1 MRYGQRFQTE
11 QNNAQQSLFGG
22 EGHVDIQRPVLPS
35 CAEWN
40 QLEKLTK
47 EREMVGLYL
56 SAHPLDDYKIIIDHM
71 CKTQLSELE
80 NLDAIKG
87 QEVAVAG
94 MVVSVQNLMTKTG
107 KPWGKFKLEDYNGAH
122 EFALFGKDYENFRK
136 YLFADYFLFVRGKVQ
151 PKPYNDKELEFKII
165 SMVQLQEM
173 RETIKTMVVQ
183 LPIQDV
189 TETLI
194 RDLTAKV
201 RESKGDTLLRLS
213 LYDREAQVSLS
224 LFSKSHKISL
234 TQSLVG
240 YLEENQI
247 HYSIA

>member
-1 MRYGQRFQTE
+1 M
-11 QNNAQQSLFGG
+11 
-22 EGHVDIQRPVLPS
+22 
-35 CAEWN
+35 
-40 QLEKLTK
+40 
-47 EREMVGLYL
+47 
-56 SAHPLDDYKIIIDHM
+56 
-71 CKTQLSELE
+71 
-80 NLDAIKG
+80 
-87 QEVAVAG
+87 
-94 MVVSVQNLMTKTG
+94 
-107 KPWGKFKLEDYNGAH
+107 
-122 EFALFGKDYENFRK
+122 
-136 YLFADYFLFVRGKVQ
+136 Q

-173 RETIKTMVVQ
+173 RETIKTMIVQ

>member
-1 MRYGQRFQTE
+1 MEPAGEAHEGARD
-11 QNNAQQSLFGG
+11 GG
-22 EGHVDIQRPVLPS
+22 TH
-35 CAEWN
+35 
-40 QLEKLTK
+40 
-47 EREMVGLYL
+47 L
-56 SAHPLDDYKIIIDHM
+56 SAHPLDDYKVIIDHM

-87 QEVAVAG
+87 QEIAVAG

-136 YLFADYFLFVRGKVQ
+136 YLFADYFLFIRGKVQ
-151 PKPYNDKELEFKII
+151 PKPYNDKELEFKIT

-173 RETIKTMVVQ
+173 RDTMIKEMVVL
-183 LPIQDV
+183 LPVEDG
-189 TETLI
+189 TEMLI

-213 LYDREAQVSLS
+213 VYDREAQVSLR
-224 LFSKSHKISL
+224 LFSKSHKVSL

-240 YLEENQI
+240 YLEDNNI
-247 HYSIA
+247 NYSIA

>member
-1 MRYGQRFQTE
+1 M
-11 QNNAQQSLFGG
+11 
-22 EGHVDIQRPVLPS
+22 LPA
-35 CAEWN
+35 CAEWS

-56 SAHPLDDYKIIIDHM
+56 SAHPLDDYKVIIDHM

-87 QEVAVAG
+87 QEIAVAG

-136 YLFADYFLFVRGKVQ
+136 YLFADYFLFIRGKVQ
-151 PKPYNDKELEFKII
+151 PKPYNDKELEFKIT

-173 RETIKTMVVQ
+173 RDTMIKEMVVL
-183 LPIQDV
+183 LPVEDV

-213 LYDREAQVSLS
+213 VYDREAQVSLR
-224 LFSKSHKISL
+224 LFSKSHKVSL

-240 YLEENQI
+240 YLEDNNI
-247 HYSIA
+247 NYSIA

>member
-1 MRYGQRFQTE
+1 M
-11 QNNAQQSLFGG
+11 
-22 EGHVDIQRPVLPS
+22 
-35 CAEWN
+35 
-40 QLEKLTK
+40 
-47 EREMVGLYL
+47 
-56 SAHPLDDYKIIIDHM
+56 
-71 CKTQLSELE
+71 E

-183 LPIQDV
+183 LPIGDV

-194 RDLTAKV
+194 RDLTEKV

-213 LYDREAQVSLS
+213 VYDREAQVSLS
-224 LFSKSHKISL
+224 LFSKSHRVSL

-247 HYSIA
+247 RYSIA

>member
-1 MRYGQRFQTE
+1 
-11 QNNAQQSLFGG
+11 
-22 EGHVDIQRPVLPS
+22 
-35 CAEWN
+35 
-40 QLEKLTK
+40 
-47 EREMVGLYL
+47 MVGLYL
-56 SAHPLDDYKIIIDHM
+56 SAHPLADYKIIIDHM

-183 LPIQDV
+183 LPIGDV

-194 RDLTAKV
+194 RDLTEKV

-213 LYDREAQVSLS
+213 VYDREAQVSLS
-224 LFSKSHKISL
+224 LFSKSHRVSL

-247 HYSIA
+247 RYSIA